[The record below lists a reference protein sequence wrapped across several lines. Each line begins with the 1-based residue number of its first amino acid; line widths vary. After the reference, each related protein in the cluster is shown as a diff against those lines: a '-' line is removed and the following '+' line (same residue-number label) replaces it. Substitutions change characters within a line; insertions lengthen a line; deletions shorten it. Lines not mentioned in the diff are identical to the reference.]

1 MTSNNFAHLH
11 LHTDYSLL
19 DGACDIPKLMER
31 AASLK
36 MPAVAVTD
44 HGNMFGAVKFYNEA
58 LKVGVKP
65 IIGCEVYVAPASRFE
80 RSSDA
85 DRPNHLVLL
94 CENERGYRNLVKLA
108 SAAYLEGYYYK
119 PRIDK
124 DLLARHADGLIGLS
138 ACLRGEVAMALS
150 AGQYET
156 ARQSAYD
163 LRDIFGKGNF
173 FLELQDHGIAEQRKI
188 LPDTVRMSRETG
200 IPLVATN
207 DCHYLTKSDA
217 RAQDVLVCIQTG
229 KTLSDTSRM
238 KFSTEEFYFKTH
250 EEMAAT
256 FAETPEALARTL
268 EIAERCKVHLAKEQH
283 VFPHFEV
290 PAGETLDSFFE
301 KVTRE
306 GFARRREQM
315 ERRRAEGRLRQPLEA
330 YEDRLDREIS
340 LIKQMKYAGYF
351 LIVWDFIRFARERC
365 IPVGPGRGSAA
376 GSLVSYSLHI
386 TDIDPLQNDLIF
398 ERFLNPERISFPDI
412 DIDFCYRRRGE
423 VINYVTEKYGRENVS
438 QIITF
443 GTMGAKAVLRDAG
456 RAMDIPFN
464 EVDKIAK
471 LVPNTLNITLAD
483 ALKQTPELRQMKDRD
498 PRVKDLLE
506 IAARLEG
513 LARHASTHAAGVV
526 ISPQPL
532 QDVAPLYKSN
542 KEEITT
548 QYAMDDLE
556 KIGLIKMDF
565 LGLTTL
571 TVLDDSVKLI
581 EQTRGERLNLDEI
594 PLDDA
599 PTYEMLGK
607 GLTAGVFQFE
617 SHGMTDILR
626 RVKPNRLADLTAL
639 NALYRP
645 GPIQGGMIDDFIARK
660 SGKKRVMYDLPQL
673 EPILEGTLGV
683 IVYQEQVMQ
692 IAQKVSG
699 FSLGEADILRKAM
712 GKKKP
717 EEMVAMREKFL
728 AGARK
733 NAVPPA
739 KAVKLFDLM
748 EQFAGYGFPKA
759 HSAAYAMIAYRT
771 AYLKTHYPVEFMAAM
786 LTAEIGNQPKL
797 TFYLSE
803 CREMGIGILPP
814 DVNSSDRAFTP
825 VVPGSTGVPPAFDPS
840 VPRVTSERAGEACP
854 ERSEGTPAL
863 PTSGSIRF
871 GLTAIKN
878 AGDSAI
884 DSVLAA
890 RRSLGRFDNLFQF
903 CENIDLRLLN
913 KRVIESLIKAGALDS
928 LGARRSQMM
937 AVLDRAMELGQNRQR
952 QAAAGQSGLFAG
964 GGEEAPAAPVE
975 FPDLPEWSTPE
986 KLAGEKEVL
995 GYYVTGHPLEKYR
1008 ARIQAVT
1015 RYDTASLEEIEHDAN
1030 VTLAGILTNLRVKP
1044 SKKGDLWAAGVLE
1057 DLRGTAELLV
1067 FPQALQQLKD
1077 VLKQDA
1083 ALMIKG
1089 RVRHEENA
1097 TTKVVVSEARPL
1109 EAAVNGAKP
1118 SLLIRMNV
1126 ANCGEDLLDDL
1137 ENVLVGNPGEN
1148 PVVFEVIRPGDF
1160 RARLRPRRAKSVKA
1174 SDEVLQR
1181 LREICGEEA
1190 VSLEKM

>member
-1 MTSNNFAHLH
+1 MASGNFAHLH

-19 DGACDIPKLMER
+19 DGACDIPKLMAR

-65 IIGCEVYVAPASRFE
+65 IIGCEVYVAPASRFD
-80 RSSDA
+80 RSSDS

-124 DLLARHADGLIGLS
+124 DLLAKHSDGLIGLS
-138 ACLRGEVAMALS
+138 ACLRGEVAMALA
-150 AGQYET
+150 AGQYEA
-156 ARQSAYD
+156 ARQAAYD

-188 LPDTVRMSRETG
+188 IPDTVRMSRETG
-200 IPLVATN
+200 IPLVASN
-207 DCHYLTKSDA
+207 DCHYLTKADA

-229 KTLSDTSRM
+229 KTLSDSSRM
-238 KFSTEEFYFKTH
+238 KFATDEFYFKTY
-250 EEMAAT
+250 EEMLAT
-256 FAETPEALARTL
+256 FGEAPEALARTL
-268 EIAERCKVHLAKEQH
+268 EIAERCKVHLEKEQH

-301 KVTRE
+301 RVTRE
-306 GFARRREQM
+306 GFAHRREHL
-315 ERRRAEGRLRQPLEA
+315 ERLRAEGRLRQPLEA
-330 YEDRLDREIS
+330 YEDRLNRELS
-340 LIKQMKYAGYF
+340 LIKEMKYSGYF
-351 LIVWDFIRFARERC
+351 LIVWDFIRFAREHC

-386 TDIDPLQNDLIF
+386 TDLDPLQYDLIF
-398 ERFLNPERISFPDI
+398 ERFLNPQRITFPDI

-423 VINYVTEKYGRENVS
+423 VIEYVTQKYGRENVS

-456 RAMDIPFN
+456 RAMDMPFN

-471 LVPNTLNITLAD
+471 LVPNQLNITLED
-483 ALKQTPELRQMKDRD
+483 ALKLTPELRQMKERD

-506 IAARLEG
+506 IASRLEG

-532 QDVAPLYKSN
+532 QEVAPLYKSN
-542 KEEITT
+542 KDEITT

-581 EQTRGERLNLDEI
+581 EQTRGEKLDLDEVA
-594 PLDDA
+594 LDDA
-599 PTYEMLGK
+599 DTYDMLGK

-617 SHGMTDILR
+617 SRGMTDILR

-660 SGKKRVMYDLPQL
+660 TGKKRVTYDLPQL

-692 IAQKVSG
+692 IAQVVAG
-699 FSLGEADILRKAM
+699 FSLGEADILRRAM
-712 GKKKP
+712 GKKKH

-733 NAVPPA
+733 NGVPA
-739 KAVKLFDLM
+739 NKAEKLFDLIV
-748 EQFAGYGFPKA
+748 QFAGYGFPKA
-759 HSAAYAMIAYRT
+759 HSAAYALVAYRT
-771 AYLKTHYPVEFMAAM
+771 AYLKTHYAVEFMAAM

-814 DVNSSDRAFTP
+814 DVNSSDRVFTP
-825 VVPGSTGVPPAFDPS
+825 D
-840 VPRVTSERAGEACP
+840 AGNV
-854 ERSEGTPAL
+854 
-863 PTSGSIRF
+863 RF

-878 AGDSAI
+878 VGESAI

-890 RRSLGRFDNLFQF
+890 RRTLGRFDNLFQF
-903 CENIDLRLLN
+903 CENVDLRLLN

-928 LGARRSQMM
+928 LGVRRSQMM

-952 QAAAGQSGLFAG
+952 ETAAGQSGLFMG
-964 GGEEAPAAPVE
+964 GGDEAPAAPVE
-975 FPDLPEWSTPE
+975 FPDLPEWSQAE
-986 KLAGEKEVL
+986 RLAGEKEVL
-995 GYYVTGHPLEKYR
+995 GFYVTGHPLEKYR

-1015 RYDTASLEEIEHDAN
+1015 RYDTASLDEIEHDTTI
-1030 VTLAGILTNLRVKP
+1030 TLAGILTSLRVKP

-1077 VLKQDA
+1077 VLKPDT

-1097 TTKVVVSEARPL
+1097 TTKVVVSEAKL
-1109 EAAVNGAKP
+1109 LDAAVNGAKP
-1118 SLLIRMNV
+1118 SLLIRMNL
-1126 ANCGEDLLDDL
+1126 ANCGEDLLDEL
-1137 ENVLVGNPGEN
+1137 ENVLTGNPGEN
-1148 PVVFEVIRPGDF
+1148 PVLFEVTRPGDF
-1160 RARLRPRRAKSVKA
+1160 RARLRPRRAKAVKA
-1174 SDEVLQR
+1174 SDELLRR
-1181 LREICGEEA
+1181 LRELCGEEA
-1190 VSLEKM
+1190 VTLEKQG